1 LKFNKYGLQSIGLVI
16 YVIAIFCPAFVD
28 RSNVKLVYTGW
39 DCLITG
45 WIGFVSI
52 EAFYIGLPWL
62 SNFVMAAAILISHKK
77 LKLILT
83 IVALMFALCA
93 FGVNQAPGGAGSYP
107 SVLPSIG
114 FGLWI
119 LSYLFFLTHAILKF
133 APLKKKEFD

>member
-1 LKFNKYGLQSIGLVI
+1 MNFNKFGWAILGAISYIV
-16 YVIAIFCPAFVD
+16 AIFCTAFID
-28 RSNVKLVYTGW
+28 KSTGEHVYSGW

-83 IVALMFALCA
+83 IVALVFALCA
-93 FGVNQAPGGAGSYP
+93 FGVKDIPISEGYYADAA
-107 SVLPSIG
+107 PSIG

-133 APLKKKEFD
+133 DFSKHRSFT